1 MSQQSQSPTTLV
13 RASQADAERMDKIA
27 PKLEK
32 RHRGATFK
40 RPGVITKALD
50 ALERE
55 LSKPDPQAA

>member
-1 MSQQSQSPTTLV
+1 MSNKTQETTSV
-13 RASQADAERMDKIA
+13 RALPADAERMDKLV

-55 LSKPDPQAA
+55 LSKPVEQAQA

>member
-1 MSQQSQSPTTLV
+1 
-13 RASQADAERMDKIA
+13 MDKIA

>member
-1 MSQQSQSPTTLV
+1 MATKSQETTPV
-13 RASQADAERMDKIA
+13 RATAADIARMDKLA

-32 RHRGATFK
+32 RNRGSKFK

-55 LSKPDPQAA
+55 LSKPEPQAA

>member
-1 MSQQSQSPTTLV
+1 MATKSHDTTPV
-13 RASQADAERMDKIA
+13 RATEADIARMDRLV

-40 RPGVITKALD
+40 RPGIITKALD

-55 LSKPDPQAA
+55 LSKPEPEAA